1 MQSLRDVD
9 WDALAWALPTGTG
22 WELRAGEDL
31 VARLRLT
38 SPTTITAEAEALEGQ
53 WRLTLTGIMARK
65 LIVHDA
71 AAPGGPPLLEVR
83 PTLRHAWS
91 LP

>member
-53 WRLTLTGIMARK
+53 WRLTLTGILARK
-65 LIVHDA
+65 LTVHDA
-71 AAPGGPPLLEVR
+71 ATPSGPPLLEVR